1 MSDLFEEVH
10 PLTFPSSLAWDGK
23 VLGAEI
29 RQIGQSRKSE
39 EVALVPFAQGRLR
52 GVSGT
57 NAEGRRYVF
66 IDRKTTIDLDAD
78 EVFLVKDAGST
89 AAIVA
94 AAAAGKLKRLLP
106 KPSKSIDMKTKA
118 VIAELE
124 TSRSKWQNGFRLRA
138 EKRNEDG
145 AIIEPGLRMPQ
156 IGAVHATLAHWTVS
170 DKPATVVMPTGTG
183 KTETMLALK
192 AISGIRRLMI
202 VVPNDALR
210 TQIAE
215 KALKLGVLKTCGCL
229 PTDAPMPIVAKLNR
243 IPKTVDE
250 VDEIFQRA
258 DILITTMNVASGSTP
273 EVQARMAAHVS
284 HLFIDEAHHVPAK
297 TWRRFRSHFLSK
309 NVLQFTATP
318 FREDRARVDG
328 RPIYN
333 YPLWKAQADGYFK
346 KVVYIPINGVDIS
359 DSDRRIVE
367 AVGEQLQADV
377 DVGYPHLVMVRGSSK
392 ERAADLHRL
401 YLNRYPQWA
410 PLLIHSGIPAAEKT
424 EIIRRLRAH
433 ESRIVVCVDMLK
445 EGFDLPD
452 LKIAALHDKQKSEA
466 VTLQFVGRFTR
477 TRDDL
482 GDATVIAN
490 LALGDVNE
498 SLKRLYAEDAD
509 WDKLLSVIGGEKTAT
524 EIRREELFQNFPT
537 TPERF
542 PLETLFPRM
551 STVVYKTTCE
561 EWSPYKI
568 DQNDEAGAI
577 VEGPHIN
584 EADRLVVYVQR
595 DFDQPKWTTVRQF
608 QNREY
613 NLFLLHW
620 DPDTGLLYVHSSRLK
635 ELHEPLARLVCG
647 EDVQRITGEGVF
659 RALHGFKR
667 LLLNNLGLSETQ
679 RRPVRHSNFMGTDI
693 TPQVDTL
700 PGNQNRI
707 KTNLFGQGY
716 TDDGKST
723 IGCSRKGKFWSY
735 EKTNNFAEWID
746 WCHVLGAKL
755 IDEAI
760 PTDAFLRNLIK
771 PKKIE
776 QRPEKTPI
784 AIMWPEGILDM
795 MEDRI
800 ELHINGVAFPI
811 FDCDIELQSYQPTG
825 PILFNVG
832 ADNGNA
838 AVAMTIDVEGAHYG
852 VAPGTTVDIKIGNKL
867 LPLAEWFKDDPP
879 HIYFGDGDMLL
890 DNELFPLPAP
900 ADHDPFDLEKID
912 TWDWTGTNIRKE
924 SQGPGKD
931 VDSIQRRVIVEML
944 ASGRH
949 DVIYDDDGSG
959 EAADVIAIRKEGR
972 TLRVEFVHCK
982 FSNADAPGARVDD
995 LYQVLGQA
1003 QKSVRWREFP
1013 KIFLQHLRT
1022 REARRLRSG
1031 GHSRY
1036 ELGDAAIVNGWLAE
1050 WNDMSYE
1057 FSIAVVQP
1065 GYSKA
1070 NANEAHLR
1078 LLAAT
1083 EAFLMETWGIP
1094 FRMICST

>member
-1 MSDLFEEVH
+1 M
-10 PLTFPSSLAWDGK
+10 
-23 VLGAEI
+23 
-29 RQIGQSRKSE
+29 
-39 EVALVPFAQGRLR
+39 
-52 GVSGT
+52 
-57 NAEGRRYVF
+57 
-66 IDRKTTIDLDAD
+66 
-78 EVFLVKDAGST
+78 
-89 AAIVA
+89 
-94 AAAAGKLKRLLP
+94 
-106 KPSKSIDMKTKA
+106 
-118 VIAELE
+118 
-124 TSRSKWQNGFRLRA
+124 
-138 EKRNEDG
+138 
-145 AIIEPGLRMPQ
+145 
-156 IGAVHATLAHWTVS
+156 
-170 DKPATVVMPTGTG
+170 
-183 KTETMLALK
+183 
-192 AISGIRRLMI
+192 
-202 VVPNDALR
+202 
-210 TQIAE
+210 
-215 KALKLGVLKTCGCL
+215 
-229 PTDAPMPIVAKLNR
+229 
-243 IPKTVDE
+243 
-250 VDEIFQRA
+250 
-258 DILITTMNVASGSTP
+258 
-273 EVQARMAAHVS
+273 
-284 HLFIDEAHHVPAK
+284 
-297 TWRRFRSHFLSK
+297 
-309 NVLQFTATP
+309 
-318 FREDRARVDG
+318 
-328 RPIYN
+328 
-333 YPLWKAQADGYFK
+333 
-346 KVVYIPINGVDIS
+346 
-359 DSDRRIVE
+359 
-367 AVGEQLQADV
+367 
-377 DVGYPHLVMVRGSSK
+377 
-392 ERAADLHRL
+392 
-401 YLNRYPQWA
+401 
-410 PLLIHSGIPAAEKT
+410 
-424 EIIRRLRAH
+424 
-433 ESRIVVCVDMLK
+433 
-445 EGFDLPD
+445 
-452 LKIAALHDKQKSEA
+452 
-466 VTLQFVGRFTR
+466 
-477 TRDDL
+477 
-482 GDATVIAN
+482 
-490 LALGDVNE
+490 
-498 SLKRLYAEDAD
+498 
-509 WDKLLSVIGGEKTAT
+509 
-524 EIRREELFQNFPT
+524 
-537 TPERF
+537 
-542 PLETLFPRM
+542 
-551 STVVYKTTCE
+551 
-561 EWSPYKI
+561 
-568 DQNDEAGAI
+568 
-577 VEGPHIN
+577 
-584 EADRLVVYVQR
+584 
-595 DFDQPKWTTVRQF
+595 
-608 QNREY
+608 
-613 NLFLLHW
+613 
-620 DPDTGLLYVHSSRLK
+620 
-635 ELHEPLARLVCG
+635 LVCG
-647 EDVQRITGEGVF
+647 EDVRRITGEGVF

-716 TDDGKST
+716 MDDGKST

-735 EKTNNFAEWID
+735 EKTNNFAEWIY

-838 AVAMTIDVEGAHYG
+838 AVTMTINVEGAHYRI
-852 VAPGTTVDIKIGNKL
+852 APGTTVDIKIGNKL

-890 DNELFPLPAP
+890 DNELFPLPTP
-900 ADHDPFDLEKID
+900 ADHNPFDLEKID

-931 VDSIQRRVIVEML
+931 LDSIQRRVIVEML

-1013 KIFLQHLRT
+1013 KIFLQHLRA

-1070 NANEAHLR
+1070 HANEAHLR